1 MNHEKPLLISVYSIE
16 PFVKVML
23 DSFWVVGSSKVIGKE
38 VFDEFGTSSN
48 FLLEEV
54 DLVEAVRSARQD
66 NQLMGT
72 LL

>member
-1 MNHEKPLLISVYSIE
+1 MNDKKPLLVSVYSVE
-16 PFVKVML
+16 PFMEVMF
-23 DSFWVVGSSKVIGKE
+23 DSFWVVGSSKVIRKE
-38 VFDEFGTSSN
+38 IFDEFGTSSN